1 MTTEEF
7 SNAFDTLLN
16 SYSTIVPFGGE
27 ARLDITVDE
36 YEKSL
41 FLTKAQEETVTELYT
56 GKNSS
61 REGFEKTEELR
72 RYLSDLVTTK
82 IITER
87 IDNIIGLSDN
97 STFFKLPNDVMFITN
112 ESVKLE
118 DTNLKCNIENVI
130 VVPVRQDDYHS
141 IIKNPFRGPSNK
153 RVLRLDIKNNIVEL
167 VSKYNISKY
176 IVRYLAKP
184 TPIILTDLGDLTIE
198 GVNTITECRLN
209 SALHKYILDRA
220 VRLAILSKTQV
231 TNNKV

>member
-16 SYSTIVPFGGE
+16 SYSTVAPFGGE

-56 GKNSS
+56 GKNPS

-72 RYLSDLVTTK
+72 RYLSGLVTTK
-82 IITER
+82 VITEK

-198 GVNTITECRLN
+198 GVNTITECNLN